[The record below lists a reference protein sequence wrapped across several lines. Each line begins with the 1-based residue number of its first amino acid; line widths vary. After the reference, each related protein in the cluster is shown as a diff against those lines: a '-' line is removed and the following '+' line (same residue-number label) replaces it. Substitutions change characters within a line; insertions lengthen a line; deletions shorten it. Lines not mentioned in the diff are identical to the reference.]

1 MVRIQNPSAL
11 TGVLYVFESAVKL
24 PAILLTLQILSKQFV
39 CDSFRVYSALTSF
52 VCPFPFQKLSLSPQ
66 QTQGSSVSSPHA
78 SQPSQE
84 ESSLCSDMSSCE
96 EPPSPLSA
104 ASSGALAP
112 PPAPS
117 QVPVHRHPSRASDL
131 EGCSERDA
139 SLLRQRFLPND
150 PTKWNVEEVYDF
162 IRSLPGQMRRHTH
175 LLLHLTE
182 CNTLQGNK
190 QIRFKMKNRCSFV
203 LVIREVT
210 GPLYTHV

>member
-1 MVRIQNPSAL
+1 MWWLIFAYFQVWRHLCASL
-11 TGVLYVFESAVKL
+11 
-24 PAILLTLQILSKQFV
+24 
-39 CDSFRVYSALTSF
+39 
-52 VCPFPFQKLSLSPQ
+52 PFQKLSLSPQ

-117 QVPVHRHPSRASDL
+117 QVPVRRHPSRASDL

-162 IRSLPGQMRRHTH
+162 IRSLPGQIRRHTFVITYDYVVLDH
-175 LLLHLTE
+175 YVMHCTVR
-182 CNTLQGNK
+182 NK
-190 QIRFKMKNRCSFV
+190 LDSKWRVDAPDIIVSTVN
-203 LVIREVT
+203 
-210 GPLYTHV
+210 

>member
-1 MVRIQNPSAL
+1 MPRKSCPGSL
-11 TGVLYVFESAVKL
+11 SSFGV
-24 PAILLTLQILSKQFV
+24 T
-39 CDSFRVYSALTSF
+39 RVSSS
-52 VCPFPFQKLSLSPQ
+52 FQKLSLSPQ

-117 QVPVHRHPSRASDL
+117 QGPVHRHPGRASDQ

-139 SLLRQRFLPND
+139 ALLRQRFLPND

-162 IRSLPGQMRRHTH
+162 IRSLPGQTG
-175 LLLHLTE
+175 
-182 CNTLQGNK
+182 TL
-190 QIRFKMKNRCSFV
+190 FV
-203 LVIREVT
+203 TSDIA
-210 GPLYTHV
+210 

>member
-1 MVRIQNPSAL
+1 MFQPLLAIQKTSDL
-11 TGVLYVFESAVKL
+11 SRCVFKL
-24 PAILLTLQILSKQFV
+24 PVKYIAHCILMSQKAVQAVFPV
-39 CDSFRVYSALTSF
+39 LTSR
-52 VCPFPFQKLSLSPQ
+52 VSPPFQKLSLSPQ

-117 QVPVHRHPSRASDL
+117 QVPVHRHSSRASDQ

-139 SLLRQRFLPND
+139 ALLRQRFLPND

-162 IRSLPGQMRRHTH
+162 IRSLPGQTS
-175 LLLHLTE
+175 
-182 CNTLQGNK
+182 TL
-190 QIRFKMKNRCSFV
+190 RV
-203 LVIREVT
+203 
-210 GPLYTHV
+210 